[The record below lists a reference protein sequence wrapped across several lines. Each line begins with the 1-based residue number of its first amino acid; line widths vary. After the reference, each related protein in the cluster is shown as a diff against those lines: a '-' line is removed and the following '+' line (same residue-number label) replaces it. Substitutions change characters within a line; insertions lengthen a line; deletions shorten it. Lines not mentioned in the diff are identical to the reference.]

1 MFNFG
6 VPIGCAGAVWG
17 EFGNLAS
24 LLAGIGHV
32 LGILWLL
39 G

>member
-6 VPIGCAGAVWG
+6 VPIGCAGAVG